1 MVKYGLC
8 YRNKKQETKLWK
20 MLLQLIKVMRNY
32 TESEEENVRENKN
45 KKKKKA

>member
-32 TESEEENVRENKN
+32 TESEEENGKRKSN
-45 KKKKKA
+45 

>member
-32 TESEEENVRENKN
+32 TESEE
-45 KKKKKA
+45 

>member
-20 MLLQLIKVMRNY
+20 MLLQIIKVMRNY
-32 TESEEENVRENKN
+32 TESEEQEWKKN
-45 KKKKKA
+45 IKKN